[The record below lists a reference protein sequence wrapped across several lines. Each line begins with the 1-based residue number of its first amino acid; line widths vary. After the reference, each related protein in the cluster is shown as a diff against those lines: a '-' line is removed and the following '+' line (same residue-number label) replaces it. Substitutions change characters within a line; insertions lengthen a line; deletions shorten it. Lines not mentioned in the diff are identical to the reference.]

1 MACNTL
7 RIDRGDGSP
16 VVEYRIENGHVERRA
31 AESVFDETTD
41 YDWTPLTPEELS
53 AHVLSGTALSHWLRL
68 RMGIFRLV
76 RACNSDATSAMYPSK
91 VTHFPPETE
100 IHQEHKH

>member
-7 RIDRGDGSP
+7 RIDRGDDSQ
-16 VVEYRIENGHVERRA
+16 VVEYRIENGRVERRVA
-31 AESVFDETTD
+31 DSDFDETTGAE
-41 YDWTPLTPEELS
+41 WTPLTPEELS

-76 RACNSDATSAMYPSK
+76 RACNSEATSAMCTGQ
-91 VTHFPPETE
+91 VTHFRPEAE
-100 IHQEHKH
+100 INQDHKH